1 MRSDFIRNAERYYD
15 PTAGAALTKI
25 EREKRMDWKP
35 GDIVTASRDTA
46 EKKFIVLAND
56 GYVLTGTVL
65 LTREYDSFV
74 PIICGGK
81 MYANPYRLEYLN
93 MNTYDLSLV
102 RVATDAEMD
111 ALRTAIAKVLS
122 LPTIY
127 DAMVSESLDSAAVDN
142 DPDKIMVTAEEIDMM
157 QNQAKELI
165 EARTEAKVYRDLYE
179 RLLEKMTA

>member
-15 PTAGAALTKI
+15 PTAAAALTKI

-93 MNTYDLSLV
+93 MNNYDLSLV
-102 RVATDAEMD
+102 RVATDAELD
-111 ALRTAIAKVLS
+111 ALRVAIANILQI
-122 LPTIY
+122 PTPTET
-127 DAMVSESLDSAAVDN
+127 AEEEEDSTDS
-142 DPDKIMVTAEEIDMM
+142 IMVTAEEIDMM

-165 EARTEAKVYRDLYE
+165 EARTEAKVYRDLYD

>member
-15 PTAGAALTKI
+15 PTAAAALTKI

-35 GDIVTASRDTA
+35 GDIVTASKDTA

-65 LTREYDSFV
+65 LTREYDAFV

-93 MNTYDLSLV
+93 MNNYDLSLV

-111 ALRTAIAKVLS
+111 ALRAAIVNILQIPTPTETA
-122 LPTIY
+122 
-127 DAMVSESLDSAAVDN
+127 EEEEDSTDS
-142 DPDKIMVTAEEIDMM
+142 IMVTAEEIDMM

>member
-74 PIICGGK
+74 PIVCGGK

-93 MNTYDLSLV
+93 MNNYDLSLV
-102 RVATDAEMD
+102 RVATDAELD
-111 ALRTAIAKVLS
+111 ALRAAIANILQI
-122 LPTIY
+122 PTPTE
-127 DAMVSESLDSAAVDN
+127 AAEEEAEEDSTDS
-142 DPDKIMVTAEEIDMM
+142 IMVTAEEIDMM

>member
-15 PTAGAALTKI
+15 PTAAAALTKI

-65 LTREYDSFV
+65 LTREYDAFV

-93 MNTYDLSLV
+93 MNNYDLSLV
-102 RVATDAEMD
+102 RVATDAELD
-111 ALRTAIAKVLS
+111 ALRAAIANILQI
-122 LPTIY
+122 PTPTE
-127 DAMVSESLDSAAVDN
+127 AAEEDSTDS
-142 DPDKIMVTAEEIDMM
+142 IMVTAEEIDMM

>member
-1 MRSDFIRNAERYYD
+1 MRSDFVRNAERYYD
-15 PTAGAALTKI
+15 PTAVAALTKI
-25 EREKRMDWKP
+25 KREKRMDWKP

-46 EKKFIVLAND
+46 EKKFVVLAND

-74 PIICGGK
+74 PIVCGGK

-102 RVATDAEMD
+102 RVATDAELD
-111 ALRTAIAKVLS
+111 ALRAAIAKVLL
-122 LPTIY
+122 LPTSTEAAE
-127 DAMVSESLDSAAVDN
+127 DEEAEDHDS
-142 DPDKIMVTAEEIDMM
+142 IMVTAEEIDMM

>member
-15 PTAGAALTKI
+15 PTAAAALTKI

-65 LTREYDSFV
+65 LTREYDAFV

-93 MNTYDLSLV
+93 MNNYDLSLV
-102 RVATDAEMD
+102 RVATDAELD
-111 ALRTAIAKVLS
+111 ALRAAIANILQI
-122 LPTIY
+122 PTPTET
-127 DAMVSESLDSAAVDN
+127 AEEEEDSTDS
-142 DPDKIMVTAEEIDMM
+142 IMVTAEEIDMM

>member
-1 MRSDFIRNAERYYD
+1 MKDNLYRNAERYYD
-15 PTAGAALTKI
+15 PTAGAALNKV

-65 LTREYDSFV
+65 LTREYYSFV
-74 PIICGGK
+74 PIVCGGK

-93 MNTYDLSLV
+93 MNNYDLSLV

-111 ALRTAIAKVLS
+111 ALRAAIAKVLL
-122 LPTIY
+122 LPTPTEAA
-127 DAMVSESLDSAAVDN
+127 DEEEAEDHDS
-142 DPDKIMVTAEEIDMM
+142 IMITAEEIDMM

-165 EARTEAKVYRDLYE
+165 EAQTEARVFRDLYE
-179 RLLEKMTA
+179 KLLEKMTA

>member
-1 MRSDFIRNAERYYD
+1 M
-15 PTAGAALTKI
+15 TKI

-56 GYVLTGTVL
+56 GYVLTGTGL
-65 LTREYDSFV
+65 LTREYDAFV

-93 MNTYDLSLV
+93 MNNYDLSLV
-102 RVATDAEMD
+102 RVATDAEMN
-111 ALRTAIAKVLS
+111 ALRVAIANILQI
-122 LPTIY
+122 PTPTE
-127 DAMVSESLDSAAVDN
+127 AAEEEENSTDS
-142 DPDKIMVTAEEIDMM
+142 IMVTAEEIDMM

-165 EARTEAKVYRDLYE
+165 EATTRAAVYQELYE
-179 RLLEKMTA
+179 NLLKRCLPA

>member
-1 MRSDFIRNAERYYD
+1 
-15 PTAGAALTKI
+15 
-25 EREKRMDWKP
+25 MDWKP

-65 LTREYDSFV
+65 LTREYDAFV
-74 PIICGGK
+74 PIVCGGK

-93 MNTYDLSLV
+93 MNNYDLSLV
-102 RVATDAEMD
+102 RVATDAELD
-111 ALRTAIAKVLS
+111 ALRAAIANILQI
-122 LPTIY
+122 PTPTET
-127 DAMVSESLDSAAVDN
+127 AEEEEDSTDS
-142 DPDKIMVTAEEIDMM
+142 IMVTAEEIDMM

>member
-93 MNTYDLSLV
+93 MNNYDLSLV
-102 RVATDAEMD
+102 RVATDAELD
-111 ALRTAIAKVLS
+111 ALRAAIANILQI
-122 LPTIY
+122 PTPTE
-127 DAMVSESLDSAAVDN
+127 AAEEEEDSTDS
-142 DPDKIMVTAEEIDMM
+142 IMVTAEEIDMM

>member
-1 MRSDFIRNAERYYD
+1 MILFATPNDIMI
-15 PTAGAALTKI
+15 PTAAAALTKI

-35 GDIVTASRDTA
+35 GDIVTASKDTA

-74 PIICGGK
+74 PIVCGGK

-93 MNTYDLSLV
+93 MNNYDLSLV

-111 ALRTAIAKVLS
+111 ALRAAIANILQI
-122 LPTIY
+122 PTPTETAEE
-127 DAMVSESLDSAAVDN
+127 DEDSTDS
-142 DPDKIMVTAEEIDMM
+142 IMVTAEEIDMM

-165 EARTEAKVYRDLYE
+165 EARTEAKVYRDLYD

>member
-1 MRSDFIRNAERYYD
+1 MRSDFFRNAERYYD

-56 GYVLTGTVL
+56 GYVLTGTAL
-65 LTREYDSFV
+65 LTREYDAFV

-93 MNTYDLSLV
+93 MNNYDLSLV
-102 RVATDAEMD
+102 RVATDAELD
-111 ALRTAIAKVLS
+111 ALRAAIANILQI
-122 LPTIY
+122 PTPTE
-127 DAMVSESLDSAAVDN
+127 AAEEDSTDS
-142 DPDKIMVTAEEIDMM
+142 IMVTAEEIDMM

-165 EARTEAKVYRDLYE
+165 EATTRAAVYQELYE
-179 RLLEKMTA
+179 NLLKRCLPA

>member
-35 GDIVTASRDTA
+35 GDIVTASKDTA

-74 PIICGGK
+74 QIVCGGK

-93 MNTYDLSLV
+93 MNNYDLSLV

-111 ALRTAIAKVLS
+111 ALRAAIANILQI
-122 LPTIY
+122 PTPTET
-127 DAMVSESLDSAAVDN
+127 AEEEEDSTDS
-142 DPDKIMVTAEEIDMM
+142 IMVTAEEIDMM

>member
-1 MRSDFIRNAERYYD
+1 MRSAFIRNAERYYD
-15 PTAGAALTKI
+15 PTAAAALTKI

-65 LTREYDSFV
+65 LTREYDAFV
-74 PIICGGK
+74 PIVCGGK

-111 ALRTAIAKVLS
+111 ALRAAIANILQI
-122 LPTIY
+122 PTPTE
-127 DAMVSESLDSAAVDN
+127 AAEEDSTDS
-142 DPDKIMVTAEEIDMM
+142 IMVTAEEIDMM

-165 EARTEAKVYRDLYE
+165 EARTESKVYRSLYE
-179 RLLEKMTA
+179 KLLERMTA

>member
-1 MRSDFIRNAERYYD
+1 MRSDFIRNAEQYYD

-25 EREKRMDWKP
+25 EMKKRMDWKP
-35 GDIVTASRDTA
+35 GDIVTASKDTA

-56 GYVLTGTVL
+56 GYVLTGTAL
-65 LTREYDSFV
+65 LTREYYAFV

-93 MNTYDLSLV
+93 MNNYDLSLV
-102 RVATDAEMD
+102 RVATDAELD
-111 ALRTAIAKVLS
+111 ALRAAIANILQI
-122 LPTIY
+122 PTPTET
-127 DAMVSESLDSAAVDN
+127 AEEGSTDS
-142 DPDKIMVTAEEIDMM
+142 IMVTAEEIDMM

>member
-25 EREKRMDWKP
+25 KREKRMDWKP
-35 GDIVTASRDTA
+35 GDIVTASRGTA

-56 GYVLTGTVL
+56 GFVLTGSVL
-65 LTREYDSFV
+65 LTREYESCV
-74 PIICGGK
+74 PVVCGEQ

-93 MNTYDLSLV
+93 PNNYDLSLV
-102 RVATDAEMD
+102 RVATDAELD
-111 ALRTAIAKVLS
+111 ALRAAIANILQI
-122 LPTIY
+122 PTLTEEEDDDDDQEDESRGKITVSDEY
-127 DAMVSESLDSAAVDN
+127 FEMV
-142 DPDKIMVTAEEIDMM
+142 

-165 EARTEAKVYRDLYE
+165 EARTEANVYRDLYE

>member
-15 PTAGAALTKI
+15 PTAAAALTKI

-56 GYVLTGTVL
+56 GYVLTGTAL
-65 LTREYDSFV
+65 LTREYDAFV

-93 MNTYDLSLV
+93 MNNYDLSLV
-102 RVATDAEMD
+102 RVATDAELD
-111 ALRTAIAKVLS
+111 ALRAAIANILQI
-122 LPTIY
+122 PTPTE
-127 DAMVSESLDSAAVDN
+127 AAEEEEDSTDS
-142 DPDKIMVTAEEIDMM
+142 IMVTAEEIDMM

>member
-1 MRSDFIRNAERYYD
+1 MASEFHRNAERYYD

-35 GDIVTASRDTA
+35 GDIVTVSRDTA

-65 LTREYDSFV
+65 LTREYDAFV
-74 PIICGGK
+74 QIICGGK

-93 MNTYDLSLV
+93 MNNYDLSLV
-102 RVATDAEMD
+102 RVATDAELD
-111 ALRTAIAKVLS
+111 ALRAAIANILQI
-122 LPTIY
+122 PTPTE
-127 DAMVSESLDSAAVDN
+127 AAEEDSTDS
-142 DPDKIMVTAEEIDMM
+142 IMVTAEEIDMI

>member
-1 MRSDFIRNAERYYD
+1 MSNVFMRNAERYYD

-56 GYVLTGTVL
+56 GYVLTGTAL
-65 LTREYDSFV
+65 LTREYDAFV

-93 MNTYDLSLV
+93 MNNYDLSLV
-102 RVATDAEMD
+102 RVATDAELD
-111 ALRTAIAKVLS
+111 ALRAAIAKVLL
-122 LPTIY
+122 LPTSTEAAE
-127 DAMVSESLDSAAVDN
+127 DEEAEDHDS
-142 DPDKIMVTAEEIDMM
+142 IMVTAEEIDMM

-165 EARTEAKVYRDLYE
+165 EARTEAKVYRELYE

>member
-1 MRSDFIRNAERYYD
+1 MRSDFFRNAERYYD

-56 GYVLTGTVL
+56 GYVLTGTAL
-65 LTREYDSFV
+65 LTREYDVFV

-81 MYANPYRLEYLN
+81 MYANSYRLEYLN
-93 MNTYDLSLV
+93 MNNYDLSLV
-102 RVATDAEMD
+102 RVATDAELD
-111 ALRTAIAKVLS
+111 ALRAAIAKVLL
-122 LPTIY
+122 LPTSTEAAE
-127 DAMVSESLDSAAVDN
+127 DEEAEDHDS
-142 DPDKIMVTAEEIDMM
+142 IMVTAEEIDMM

-165 EARTEAKVYRDLYE
+165 EATTRAAVYQELYE
-179 RLLEKMTA
+179 NLLKRCLPA